1 MRDKDITSHDRLEHI
16 QEAMEKIETF
26 MKGHTRESFLKDEV
40 IISATLFQFAI
51 VGEAIRYVSN
61 EILDKYNYPWHKVRG
76 FRNFILHEYHAIS
89 YRVIW
94 NTVKEDLPQLK
105 KKITEILRK
114 EF

>member
-1 MRDKDITSHDRLEHI
+1 
-16 QEAMEKIETF
+16 
-26 MKGHTRESFLKDEV
+26 
-40 IISATLFQFAI
+40 
-51 VGEAIRYVSN
+51 VSN